1 METYNIF
8 YIYEDREGVMHTHC
22 WEESIDYLLD
32 HGCEIIAIRDVN
44 TGKTYQWATN
54 VRRIEDE

>member
-8 YIYEDREGVMHTHC
+8 YIHENQEGVMHSHC
-22 WEESIDYLLD
+22 LTESLDYLLD
-32 HGCEIIAIRDVN
+32 HGCEIVAIRDMN
-44 TGKTYQWATN
+44 TGETYRMATN